1 MPIRDEINCERQDLN
16 AFRTYIDL
24 IVENESIIQT
34 SLYAWS
40 HNAIAAD
47 RDIIEG
53 SLS

>member
-1 MPIRDEINCERQDLN
+1 MPIRGEINCERQDLD
-16 AFRTYIDL
+16 ALRTYIDL
-24 IVENESIIQT
+24 IVENESIVQT
-34 SLYAWS
+34 SLDARS